1 MIAGCC
7 YKNVFWHLG
16 GAEHA
21 LKQGQKSPKRGDS
34 SQKFIFGPQT
44 TGLRAR
50 FCSFAHGIVHRKPNP
65 HAHLFP
71 MIPIFKNDTWT
82 KKVPR
87 RAFHIKKLYAFVY
100 PFSSG
105 IVIYAGLMTFS
116 VVVTN
121 ITGLLP
127 QIAQDLYKGELH
139 TAGSIFLWLFAFFL
153 GGFFAGWCVE
163 REKLRKWRY
172 LHLLPLTVVMS
183 IFILV
188 ALSDEVTGL
197 HPLTFPA
204 MMLFSIGIQNA
215 MVSLTTSSL
224 IKASQ
229 MTGVVNEL
237 GVDIAEIFHSEG
249 EKRRLIQRE
258 ALLRVIVMC
267 SFLLGALFS
276 VAVFPSLQ
284 MQIFFFPAGIIA
296 AVIVHDIWR
305 F

>member
-1 MIAGCC
+1 M
-7 YKNVFWHLG
+7 
-16 GAEHA
+16 
-21 LKQGQKSPKRGDS
+21 
-34 SQKFIFGPQT
+34 
-44 TGLRAR
+44 
-50 FCSFAHGIVHRKPNP
+50 
-65 HAHLFP
+65 
-71 MIPIFKNDTWT
+71 
-82 KKVPR
+82 KKTRR
-87 RAFHIKKLYAFVY
+87 RAFPVKMLYAFVY

-116 VVVTN
+116 VVLTN
-121 ITGLLP
+121 VTGLLP
-127 QIAQDLYKGELH
+127 QIAKDLYEGRLN
-139 TAGSIFLWLFAFFL
+139 TALSIFLWLFAFFL

-163 REKLRKWRY
+163 REKLLKSRY
-172 LHLLPLTVVMS
+172 LHLFPLFVVAS
-183 IFILV
+183 LFILV
-188 ALSDEVTGL
+188 GISGQMGSL
-197 HPLTFPA
+197 HPVSFPA
-204 MMLFSIGIQNA
+204 MVLFSIGIQNA

-276 VAVFPSLQ
+276 VAVFPSLGTKV
-284 MQIFFFPAGIIA
+284 FFFPAGIIA
-296 AVIVHDIWR
+296 GIILHDVLR

>member
-1 MIAGCC
+1 M
-7 YKNVFWHLG
+7 
-16 GAEHA
+16 
-21 LKQGQKSPKRGDS
+21 DS
-34 SQKFIFGPQT
+34 KK
-44 TGLRAR
+44 L
-50 FCSFAHGIVHRKPNP
+50 
-65 HAHLFP
+65 LFP
-71 MIPIFKNDTWT
+71 FPEKYIICFM
-82 KKVPR
+82 KVR
-87 RAFHIKKLYAFVY
+87 RQSFRIKMLYSFVY

-127 QIAQDLYKGELH
+127 QIAKDLYEGRLN

-163 REKLRKWRY
+163 REKLNKWRY
-172 LHLLPLTVVMS
+172 LHLLPLSVVS
-183 IFILV
+183 SLFV
-188 ALSDEVTGL
+188 FVGSAADHSDMF
-197 HPLTFPA
+197 HPVVFPG
-204 MMLFSIGIQNA
+204 MVLFSIGIQNA

-229 MTGVVNEL
+229 ITGVVNEL

-258 ALLRVIVMC
+258 AMLRIIIMC
-267 SFLLGALFS
+267 SFLLGAMFS
-276 VAVFPSLQ
+276 VALFPR
-284 MQIFFFPAGIIA
+284 MGTEIFFLPAGIIFG
-296 AVIVHDIWR
+296 VIVHDLWR

>member
-1 MIAGCC
+1 MSRVQNPK
-7 YKNVFWHLG
+7 YKWYRYLYPPTLVTEMW
-16 GAEHA
+16 
-21 LKQGQKSPKRGDS
+21 P
-34 SQKFIFGPQT
+34 
-44 TGLRAR
+44 
-50 FCSFAHGIVHRKPNP
+50 KPNEK
-65 HAHLFP
+65 L
-71 MIPIFKNDTWT
+71 
-82 KKVPR
+82 R
-87 RAFHIKKLYAFVY
+87 RRSFRMKMLYAFIY
-100 PFSSG
+100 PFNSG

-121 ITGLLP
+121 VTGLLP
-127 QIAQDLYKGELH
+127 QMAHDLYAGELH

-163 REKLRKWRY
+163 REKLLKWRY
-172 LHLLPLTVVMS
+172 LHMLPLTVVAGVYMVVGNS
-183 IFILV
+183 
-188 ALSDEVTGL
+188 AGDSAPL
-197 HPLTFPA
+197 HPVAFPG

-258 ALLRVIVMC
+258 ALLRLIIMI

-276 VAVFPSLQ
+276 VAFFPQ
-284 MQIFFFPAGIIA
+284 WQNRIFFFPAIIILL
-296 AVIVHDIWR
+296 VMLHDVWQFRPADNKNEI
-305 F
+305 